1 MARRTLAEVERELKK
16 AQAEA
21 TRLAKIEA
29 NFEEYKKRVREEA
42 IQVSKEMDWCED
54 GLNRSLRKLDLE
66 EYDNYKHKLMTVKML
81 IKWEDDDGGDPT
93 EGEFRFILREG
104 DRYSSTDYE
113 IADFVIIKDG
123 EVKDGWPDEVSDAE
137 EA

>member
-1 MARRTLAEVERELKK
+1 MARRTLAEVERELKE

-21 TRLAKIEA
+21 TRMAKVEA
-29 NFEEYKKRVREEA
+29 KFEEYKKRVRDEA
-42 IQVSKEMDWCED
+42 IQVSKEMGWCED

-81 IKWEDDDGGDPT
+81 LTWEDDDNGDPT
-93 EGEFRFILREG
+93 DDGFRLVLRVG
-104 DRYSSTDYE
+104 DRYSSVDYE
-113 IADFVIIKDG
+113 IADFVIIEDG
-123 EVKDGWPDEVSDAE
+123 EVKNGWPDEVSDAE